1 MKGADQNRPRIVIC
15 CGGSGGHF
23 FPGWA
28 VAEELARLGCEPEL
42 WVSSRPIDQRLL
54 ASVPQVYLVHK
65 VPLRHSCLDSRSRW
79 HRLWNEGKE
88 WSLAFWD
95 AWKNIRQSP
104 PAAIFSTGG
113 FTGVPIGL
121 LGGRKKIP
129 VYLFEAN
136 AVLGRANRLLA
147 RFARRVWVFF
157 PTAGA
162 GLKRIKVKP
171 IGMPIRFVFS
181 EVKPEIA
188 RREFNLDP
196 QCPTLLVIS
205 GSGGAGFINQKMVQA
220 LPSLRRQQGH
230 LQVIHFTGQN
240 VPSEQRKQIR
250 KAYRTHGIPA
260 YVKDF
265 DPRMDLALQAA
276 DLVISRA
283 GASSL
288 AEIAAT
294 GVPPILIPLSGTAH
308 DHQLANAR
316 AFADSGA
323 ARMIRQ
329 EEATPERLVQEIH
342 RLFGNPHERETMRQ
356 ALRRWYRPDAARM
369 IAQQIVVEIA
379 G

>member
-1 MKGADQNRPRIVIC
+1 MKEADRNRPRIVVC

-28 VAEELARLGCEPEL
+28 VAEQLAQLGCVPEL

-54 ASVPQVYLVHK
+54 ASVPQVYPVRRL
-65 VPLRHSCLDSRSRW
+65 PLRHSCLNSKSRW
-79 HRLWNEGKE
+79 HRLWNEGVE
-88 WSLAFWD
+88 WSTAFWET
-95 AWKNIRQSP
+95 WRTIRHSP

-113 FTGVPIGL
+113 FTGIPIGL
-121 LGGRKKIP
+121 LAGRKKIP

-136 AVLGRANRLLA
+136 AVVGRANRLLA
-147 RFARRVWVFF
+147 KFARRVWVFF
-157 PTAGA
+157 PSAGD
-162 GLKRIKVKP
+162 GLKRIKVEP
-171 IGMPIRFVFS
+171 IGMPIRFAFFKA
-181 EVKPEIA
+181 EPQTA
-188 RREFNLDP
+188 RQEFGLDP
-196 QCPTLLVIS
+196 QRPTLLVIS
-205 GSGGAGFINQKMVQA
+205 GSGGAGFINRTMIQA
-220 LPSLRRQQGH
+220 LPFLCRQQDRF
-230 LQVIHFTGQN
+230 QVIHFTGQN
-240 VPSEQRKQIR
+240 VNPEERNQIQ
-250 KAYRTHGIPA
+250 KVYQAHGIPA
-260 YVKDF
+260 YVKSF
-265 DPRMDLALQAA
+265 DPRMNRALQAA

-288 AEIAAT
+288 AEIAAA

-308 DHQLANAR
+308 DHQLANAQ
-316 AFADSGA
+316 AFAASGA

-342 RLFGNPHERETMRQ
+342 RLFQNPQERETMRQ